1 MGMKKR
7 IFIFGIFSL
16 CVNMNFLVST
26 PQYPKYKIYILG
38 DKKVGKS
45 CICER
50 YQEDSF
56 IEQYLETMGVEYSTK
71 QLLIQQE
78 SLQYSLFDC
87 TGDIEFMSNKLMS
100 CKNVDCF
107 LLVYD
112 VTSQKSFENLS
123 NWKKVVI
130 KEAKKNVIFVV
141 VGNKIDLKEQRAVST
156 DEGKEF
162 AKNNGFIFAEVSAKT
177 GDGIKDLF
185 ETQIYSK
192 INEKINQ
199 GGGNKKGNENNS
211 KSLLNGKKYLTE
223 NDSSCAACL
232 RQCCCKIKF
241 F

>member
-16 CVNMNFLVST
+16 CVNMNFLASA
-26 PQYPKYKIYILG
+26 PQPQRYRIYILG

-45 CICER
+45 CISKR
-50 YQEDSF
+50 YLEDSF
-56 IEQYLETMGVEYSTK
+56 IEQYLGTMGVEFGAK

-78 SLQYSLFDC
+78 SLQYFLFDC
-87 TGDIEFMSNKLMS
+87 TGDIEYMSNKLMS
-100 CKNVDCF
+100 CKNVECF

-123 NWKKVVI
+123 NWQKVVI
-130 KEAKKNVIFVV
+130 KEANKKAIFVV
-141 VGNKIDLKEQRAVST
+141 VGNKIDLKKQKKVST

-199 GGGNKKGNENNS
+199 GGGE
-211 KSLLNGKKYLTE
+211 KY
-223 NDSSCAACL
+223 
-232 RQCCCKIKF
+232 K
-241 F
+241 